1 MAFKRAPTEKTDYE
15 IEDKADD
22 DDQPTTILDLI
33 QEFKDAD
40 KRLENVRGR
49 TRTNEAFVLGDQYKV
64 WSEQN
69 QTLETLMQPDDV
81 PQVSR
86 NYLRNLWNTWSARL
100 LEDRPDV
107 HAWPNEASGSDI
119 GAAEVANAYMAHQHS
134 IQDLDDLSFELIGQS
149 QLSGMCAIKV
159 VWDPTAGPLSQGVEE
174 LNQETGEME
183 ADGQGE
189 PTGEIQW
196 EIATVFDFYSDP
208 SAQRLEDANWVVFKR
223 YIEKASARILLRN
236 AGLDEDP
243 EITPIDNMDDDVN
256 DDIKAVELT
265 EVWYRPGARIPEG
278 LYAVVCSG
286 HVIEATDFPYDHGQL
301 PLSIIKITEQRNMA
315 PGPKTHLD
323 DAVIIQRQINEL
335 CASRAR
341 LIREWGA
348 VRLIASDAI
357 IDALEASNHA
367 IKCSDPEQSKAI
379 RWLDPPAMPKMFD
392 DELMQ
397 LENAIFAV
405 FGLNEMLTGAENV
418 KSGTPART
426 IAYLTKLDSM
436 KLSGSARSLG
446 KCLRRA
452 WTQTLSLAQQYV
464 QEPRILQIVGEDK
477 VLQTATFVG
486 ADMGGVD
493 VRLEPASGI
502 ERYRAAQIEELEQDA
517 ALGWVDPSTAQQRH
531 ETGLSETTD
540 DTASRARVEAQIMAL
555 LQGQVTPPM
564 QDVDPAIAIE
574 ELRLAIEGIAGERPD
589 ILPLLQQLLSAYE
602 QMKAQLLLM
611 AQQPQ
616 GEVSAPPQQPT
627 QPPVTETIQ

>member
-1 MAFKRAPTEKTDYE
+1 MAFKRAPSEKTDYE
-15 IEDKADD
+15 INDTADND
-22 DDQPTTILDLI
+22 EQPTTILELI

-40 KRLENVRGR
+40 ARLENVRGR

-69 QTLETLMQPDDV
+69 QTLETLRQPDDV
-81 PQVSR
+81 PQVTR
-86 NYLRNLWNTWSARL
+86 NYLRNLWNTWTARL

-107 HAWPNEASGSDI
+107 HAWPNEASGADI

-134 IQDLDDLSFELIGQS
+134 IQDLDDMSFDLIGQA
-149 QLSGMCAIKV
+149 QLSGMAAIKV
-159 VWDPTAGPLSQGVEE
+159 VWDPTAGPLSQGIEE
-174 LNQETGEME
+174 LNPETGEME
-183 ADGQGE
+183 PDGQGE
-189 PTGEIQW
+189 PTGEVAW
-196 EIATVFDFYSDP
+196 EVSTVFDFYSDP
-208 SAQRLEDANWVVFKR
+208 TAQRIEDANWCIFKR
-223 YIEKASARILLRN
+223 YIDKSSARILLRGQN
-236 AGLDEDP
+236 IDEEP
-243 EITPIDNMDDDVN
+243 EITPIDNMEDDTN
-256 DDIKAVELT
+256 DDIKAAELT
-265 EVWYRPGARIPEG
+265 EVWYRPSARIPEG
-278 LYAVVCSG
+278 LYAVTLSG
-286 HVIEATDFPYDHGQL
+286 HVIEASEFPYDHGMI
-301 PLSIIKITEQRNMA
+301 PISIVKISEQRDMA

-335 CASRAR
+335 CAARAR
-341 LIREWGA
+341 LIREWGC

-357 IDALEASNHA
+357 IDSLEASNHA

-405 FGLNEMLTGAENV
+405 FGLNEILTGAENV

-464 QEPRILQIVGEDK
+464 QEPRLLQIVGEDK
-477 VLQTATFVG
+477 MLQTATFVG
-486 ADMGGVD
+486 ADISGVD

-517 ALGWVDPSTAQQRH
+517 ANGWVDPSVAQERH

-540 DTASRARVEAQIMAL
+540 DTASRARVEQQIMAL
-555 LQGQVTPPM
+555 LQGQMTPPM
-564 QDVDPAIAIE
+564 QDVDPQIAIE
-574 ELRLAIEGIAGERPD
+574 ELRIAIEGIASERPD
-589 ILPLLQQLLSAYE
+589 ILPMLQQLLSAYE
-602 QMKAQLLLM
+602 QMKAQLLLA

-616 GEVSAPPQQPT
+616 EGISAPQQPPE
-627 QPPVTETIQ
+627 QPPLTETIQ